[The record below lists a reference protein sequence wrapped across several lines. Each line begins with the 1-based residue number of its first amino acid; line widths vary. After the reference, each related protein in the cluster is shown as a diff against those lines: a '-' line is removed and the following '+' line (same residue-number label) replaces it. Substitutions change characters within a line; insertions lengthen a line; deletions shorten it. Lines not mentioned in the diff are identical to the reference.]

1 MTIALNRNN
10 LLINE
15 NEISELQTQQVYY
28 VYISV
33 WGGAKY

>member
-15 NEISELQTQQVYY
+15 NGLSELQTQQVYY
-28 VYISV
+28 VYISA
-33 WGGAKY
+33 WEGAKY